1 MKKMENKKRKELIA
15 SIIAVAA
22 LIVVVSGATFAYF
35 AASVSGNNNVVAESY
50 EFAVSLGVSKTAPTN
65 ATIDKLIP
73 LKAANISDAVTGA
86 GSPAKPCVDTNG
98 YAACVIYTLTLT
110 NSGSGTVTMDG
121 TLTPATNEFSS
132 GQLYYR
138 VATENTGAAF
148 AAATATRIV
157 NSDLTT
163 GFNNIS
169 VGTASPTTLYLMLYI
184 LDDETNDQPSDKGK
198 TFSGRLTF
206 TDQTSGSKLEA
217 TFS

>member
-1 MKKMENKKRKELIA
+1 MENKKRKELIA
-15 SIIAVAA
+15 SILAVAA
-22 LIVVVSGATFAYF
+22 LIIVVSGATFAYF
-35 AASVSGNNNVVAESY
+35 AATVSGNNNVVAESY

-73 LKAANISDAVTGA
+73 LKSGDISTAVTGY
-86 GSPAKPCVDTNG
+86 GDPTPQPCVDKNG

-121 TLTPATNEFSS
+121 TLTPATNQFSS

-163 GFNNIS
+163 GFDNIS

-184 LDDETNDQPSDKGK
+184 LDDESNDQPNNKGK

-206 TDQTSGSKLEA
+206 TDKTSGSKLEA